1 MILPVGEGLNGELS
15 NDMNELGVGICFE
28 DFWKLKVGL

>member
-1 MILPVGEGLNGELS
+1 MILPVGEGLDCELS
-15 NDMNELGVGICFE
+15 NDMNEFRVGICFE